1 MQKKK
6 INDYLKREKN
16 IKTEYGRNIYQNMS
30 EKKNKNLKDIKQ
42 MVVKLKN
49 FYTHFFLSDK

>member
-1 MQKKK
+1 
-6 INDYLKREKN
+6 
-16 IKTEYGRNIYQNMS
+16 MS
-30 EKKNKNLKDIKQ
+30 EKKTKNLKDIKQ